1 MKRIEDELPG
11 LDCGIC
17 GAPSCR
23 ALADDIVRGYAEE
36 NDCIFWAAK
45 ESNEESLPAPF
56 RKKEVLSEKTK
67 ATSNDFEENF
77 LKDE

>member
-1 MKRIEDELPG
+1 MMSKLKEIEASLPG

-36 NDCIFWAAK
+36 TDCVLHKIQVGGSNDW
-45 ESNEESLPAPF
+45 LPAPF
-56 RKKEVLSEKTK
+56 RVKVMTEESGEEK
-67 ATSNDFEENF
+67 NDEG
-77 LKDE
+77 

>member
-1 MKRIEDELPG
+1 MMSELKKIEASLPG

-36 NDCIFWAAK
+36 SDCVLSKIQLGGNTDW
-45 ESNEESLPAPF
+45 LPAPF
-56 RKKEVLSEKTK
+56 RIKVMNEEPGEEK
-67 ATSNDFEENF
+67 NNEG
-77 LKDE
+77 